1 MNGTMNT
8 YRPVIKYLFQNQE
21 RICKELEK
29 CVREDITTRKI
40 GLKLSNEACA
50 ALRDKLLSHPLETAE
65 LLHLLLVSG
74 RRSNSK
80 DGSNTSTKVIAKVAS
95 GEIGDGGMDNMSR
108 LNESYSKLENIFI
121 ECLDHLMRRIED
133 LDEKLLLLERELQ
146 VLLER
151 YGNNGSP
158 RRTNFGNGSE
168 SIEVVRMKERI
179 QLSCSEKQRSINLF
193 YLLIAISSDVN
204 IDILKDLYLRMV
216 TICHDKALINTEQ
229 LYFSNL
235 SCSDEGL
242 QSFCEVEA
250 EYLVRRPIKTSNN
263 IERLSPRVL
272 NVRDLYF
279 DCTSNSRHVL
289 QVIFEM
295 LVHDPVESIKSLQ
308 REEEG
313 SSWLVPFCPVIFL
326 NSWSTSLD
334 KLESLL
340 AVAKVWE
347 GQPKAVDPLMLNT
360 CNELKRDLN
369 FVNWCVARNT
379 NVKMLPL
386 LLLIR
391 DHSPLYT
398 LYRSLPLHDLKP
410 EEVNQLLN
418 EHCQVRDPSGQ
429 LLSSCTSTYQ
439 AFCILN
445 EMFQIIAAGMQ
456 LDNSVAGWK
465 ARCKLLG
472 DKISLEAK
480 NFDLTNSDSSD
491 YRNKQSL
498 VSFYQKN
505 IVEKLLGVKKKID
518 ELHPLENRMEIM
530 ENIFSLLFVRHSD
543 MSDESHSE
551 SGGEEADLER
561 SILSHQNGSGSP
573 TSTVA
578 TSNPIIES
586 GNISER
592 QEEPSKVKKV
602 LLLDF
607 VEEALASDQISNT
620 EPLFQEDLCYS
631 EDDSSNNASNGSP
644 MSVSPDTP
652 AQSWKA
658 SWHTTAPG
666 QLQAESHHCSSQSG
680 TAPQHQSSCTV
691 SGKSTASSVGEL
703 PRTGYIINSLVAWD
717 ILILLHESLL
727 ATSAERYSQKA
738 NQSSLCEDGVLGQ
751 VMHSRISHLSRHVS
765 EGLWRLQV
773 LVPCHRKI
781 GSLEHFGEYVEG
793 KLFLRDV
800 NETEYETNAQ
810 KSLERANASLPVKKR
825 HETSEGRLSLVDD
838 TSVINY
844 LLAPPPCL
852 VTLALTNGNLTQAE
866 QVIKMYKIGD
876 TTECR
881 EVCLAARLNQ
891 LKPRLL
897 SASQRAHKGK
907 GNKVTHSKGSTEQG
921 LLTLGLVA
929 REASAQAAAASLV
942 HELLSTLSPPIPTGI
957 SVIASNTKCPVIASF
972 LNPQSMVLSDLA
984 LTIDLNESSSSSLLE
999 QALQRHRAHVESN
1012 MTLPEQSKTG
1022 TDAIG
1027 FISFTQQLAATCN
1040 TIITLRNS
1048 EVKISSSCGTQ
1059 EVSLDICERI
1069 GPSFASPLSLLL
1081 SSYPVNELPMKNY
1094 ILSWSR
1100 VLHSMSTLQGV
1111 LLSPKEEEE
1120 DFDEPSIHSK
1130 NNKVHLAYK
1139 EVLRIMSEEASY
1151 LYPDNLKMKESSK
1164 FGAYVRSFYQYLQL
1178 MSLMITNYANT
1189 GFKRGLSSYFSILSI
1204 RPVHIL
1210 GSLMFQDGVD
1220 PGKLEHTARKMKLNL
1235 TTMILQY
1242 CCPTIGIS
1250 RPKSWIQNGKLD
1262 KDESSRLGFLVNDGG
1277 TIMNAGSMTCRSGVY
1292 GEVVVRDV
1300 LTTLL
1305 SGLRESIPAVPVS
1318 QSVNHKAVLLNDITA
1333 ATALKSLEVVTVL
1346 RDTSDL
1352 ASVDF
1357 RKISAGDEG
1366 VVFFI
1371 NLANLMFIH
1380 AGLLNHIFYPCDNKC
1395 KNPRGIFSDY
1405 QLERIMAMKRV
1416 GYTVGQLG
1424 FVSLYDVLY
1433 EILRLPNPLSS
1444 ILIQNDSR
1452 SRFTLCKSDLL
1463 NNNFSV
1469 TEKEDYHHI
1478 LSLLESISPK
1488 VNFCIT
1494 QGTPMSP
1501 CVEVLYSDRMAEQ
1514 LERAAS
1520 EHLNLFLIV
1529 ENKVLDCKTPSVEKN
1544 GQCCIAT
1551 SRTILNY
1558 LASHPDGVS
1567 GGIQSLENDV
1577 PEDIASILRSFTRTF
1592 DQSEVEFR
1600 VLDRDEKRGIA
1611 LEFIESFDTDK
1622 LNVSSSK
1629 SESSTFSD
1637 ISDYI
1642 PEDLLKFSGK
1652 DDQELEDVE
1661 PIDWSSVRVPVAVL
1675 SHLRKQ
1681 CPLLAF
1687 IVQAIHST
1695 LEASKKGSVGC
1706 DDEISD
1712 TWLNILYPPSIGMKP
1727 PPEETALF
1735 RATRNLFSSRKHK
1748 SLAGIAQGNR
1758 VVSSLMHEP
1767 EVSCVWQYADEFLGS
1782 NTITKDGFHLL
1793 LSHVPRVI
1801 CVLQF
1806 LSTSMLNTHPDILLL
1821 RDHLLAFM
1829 VQVVPISEGNPTPW
1843 EYAHEISNSQ
1853 MRFSVVQ
1860 KSHSQWPVSPA
1871 IKLLKVLGCDTQLMG
1886 QRRKWAENRAV
1897 QIKVYA
1903 EILNVGNPTLE
1914 TWQEVEHLSSADP
1927 STLLLM
1933 LIQKK
1938 LFKLGVQWAEH
1949 HNVDSKLRQLV
1960 DQSYLMSILDMTT
1973 PDYGV
1978 ATSALESLSLRDLSV
1993 VTEALLLK
2001 LSSIPTRRFL
2011 LEFLLKTSTPKEP
2024 SSVPPESYA
2033 ACVGSKEHEQMPT
2046 KENPETCEVQ
2056 ATNEHLDIDP
2066 LRQELMGLILVEEV
2080 APVTDDRYQL
2090 SHLASHPHLIIEQW
2104 LMNIK
2109 LEAVEKAVK
2118 VLGKHMD
2125 MIGPRY
2131 SKNVDDEN
2139 LGISWSHEES
2149 SSRKLEPNS
2158 LSWNTFNWIIEAY
2171 AAKSLDTTGVQFT
2184 LKPKQRVD
2192 RKPKKFIMPPQ
2203 PPDRKEWVP
2212 DSEVSECVVCNVA
2225 VFSMFCRRHH
2235 CRRCGRVVCGACSKS
2250 RMVVQGYGDLL
2261 VRVCQECFQQTKD
2274 INLVDYDQIRPLGEG
2289 NYDSQSEISDV
2300 LSTRGSSSWSSD
2312 AEGGWYL
2319 STDTVHNNLV
2329 RQEFGYDYAP
2339 SLSLCLAILAHH
2351 QDDRKAAICIIKLC
2365 HHLFSLIVSAVICT
2379 SPEVDHNFVLSMI
2392 QTLLTSSKVR
2402 FGNVSEHQGIAIC
2415 EYYSQWV
2422 DLLSLLLKANC
2433 GDVIPQRALQN
2444 MLEIGILHQKLLQ
2457 KEENCKR
2464 QLEKCLQQEFVYMR
2478 HIRDSL
2484 VKKQLWELSLNVSTK
2499 AGLEVTGVWGAWAM
2513 ASLKAGDFPGAR
2525 ERFARVLERPLD
2537 KNRPCKTS
2545 LLPEIIKFLESSP
2558 FIVNEKVLDHAERT
2572 RILLSEQTRL
2582 PPSQALV
2589 VLHTLQNLK
2598 NISEGNLRILPGAT
2612 QSTHS
2617 ARSKKSKSTYK
2628 MDTLFQNECKYYL
2641 QLYGDHSMT
2650 IQFCMRHRQLQECAE
2665 YLLANEVRE
2674 DIFISDV
2681 LLPCLRLGKLDQLLK
2696 SFRTEDPQQ
2705 TKWYKYML
2713 RGCRWLEHNKWWNS
2727 LLMVQEALG
2736 DRLRAVMTLLK
2747 MYNHEICNYY
2757 QLSNRVH
2764 ILTSAQH
2771 HLQTY
2776 LNTQILHGS
2785 FAKSKI
2791 ILNMSGW
2798 QVNQYINMLAL
2809 QADATK
2815 FLAGY
2820 EANSDIIRKLL
2831 QNLVQMKIIGERSL
2845 PTLLGDENERLAVG
2859 ALIVSGA
2866 QVIEESLGLAYRIVE
2881 SMGVPLEKLLSVGCQ
2896 LLVEMEMYE
2905 NIGSLVKG
2913 MKDFGILTPSQVDSA
2928 LEPALLKMSSSTT
2941 SVNLDVIVKLFSSEN
2956 AKIEAYIKCGR
2967 LKSAYLTAVHRGKY
2981 DDVILVHQAAKRS
2994 GQAHVA
3000 TMCTKW
3006 LANHKSFVGAP

>member
-1 MNGTMNT
+1 MDGMMNN
-8 YRPVIKYLFQNQE
+8 YRPVLKFLFQHQE

-29 CVREDITTRKI
+29 CIHQDFITRRIEHT
-40 GLKLSNEACA
+40 LSNEACA
-50 ALRDKLLSHPLETAE
+50 ALRDKLLSHPLETADFLHQ
-65 LLHLLLVSG
+65 LLASE
-74 RRSNSK
+74 RRTNSNDSSNS
-80 DGSNTSTKVIAKVAS
+80 SNTKVSDKASS
-95 GEIGDGGMDNMSR
+95 GEIRAVGIDVTSR
-108 LNESYSKLENIFI
+108 AKESYCRIENCFI
-121 ECLDHLMRRIED
+121 ECLDHLLRRIED
-133 LDEKLLLLERELQ
+133 LDEKVLQLERELEAL
-146 VLLER
+146 VER
-151 YGNNGSP
+151 YGNNSSP
-158 RRTNFGNGSE
+158 RRAKFGNASE
-168 SIEVVRMKERI
+168 SIEVTRIKERI
-179 QLSCSEKQRSINLF
+179 QVSSAEKLRTVNLF
-193 YLLIAISSDVN
+193 YLMLAISSDIKTDV
-204 IDILKDLYLRMV
+204 LQELYLRIV
-216 TICHDKALINTEQ
+216 AICHDKSIINIEQ
-229 LYFSNL
+229 VYFSHF
-235 SCSDEGL
+235 SGSDEKL

-250 EYLVRRPIKTSNN
+250 DYLVRKPYKTSSN
-263 IERLSPRVL
+263 IECLSTSL
-272 NVRDLYF
+272 DVRGLYF
-279 DCTSNSRHVL
+279 ECTSNSRHVL
-289 QVIFEM
+289 QVVFEM
-295 LVHDPVESIKSLQ
+295 LAHDPVQSITLLQ
-308 REEEG
+308 REEDW
-313 SSWLVPFCPVIFL
+313 SRWLVPFYPVIFL

-340 AVAKVWE
+340 GVAKVWE
-347 GQPKAVDPLMLNT
+347 GQPNAVDLLMLNT

-369 FVNWCVARNT
+369 FVNWCMARNT

-398 LYRSLPLHDLKP
+398 LYRSLPLYDLKP
-410 EEVNQLLN
+410 NEVKQLLH

-429 LLSSCTSTYQ
+429 LLSSCISTYQ

-456 LDNSVAGWK
+456 LDNSVAGWQ
-465 ARCKLLG
+465 ARGKLLG
-472 DKISLEAK
+472 DRISLEAK
-480 NFDLTNSDSSD
+480 NFDLPNNDTND

-505 IVEKLLGVKKKID
+505 IVEKLLSVKEKID
-518 ELHPLENRMEIM
+518 ELQPLEYRMQIM

-543 MSDESHSE
+543 MSDESHSD
-551 SGGEEADLER
+551 SGGDEADLER
-561 SILSHQNGSGSP
+561 SFLSHPNGSESP
-573 TSTVA
+573 VSTLA
-578 TSNPIIES
+578 TSNPNTES
-586 GNISER
+586 GKISEK
-592 QEEPSKVKKV
+592 EEPSKVKKV

-607 VEEALASDQISNT
+607 VEEALASDQTSQIET
-620 EPLFQEDLCYS
+620 PVQENCSYS
-631 EDDSSNNASNGSP
+631 DADSCNNAGSS

-652 AQSWKA
+652 AHSWKA
-658 SWHTTAPG
+658 SWHTAAPG
-666 QLQAESHHCSSQSG
+666 QMQSENHHCSSQSG

-727 ATSAERYSQKA
+727 TTSAERYSQKA
-738 NQSSLCEDGVLGQ
+738 NQSSLCEDGISGQ

-781 GSLEHFGEYVEG
+781 GSLENFGIYVEG
-793 KLFLRDV
+793 KLFFKDI
-800 NETEYETNAQ
+800 NETEYETNTH
-810 KSLERANASLPVKKR
+810 KSLGKVNTCVSVKKR
-825 HETSEGRLSLVDD
+825 HETTEGRSSMADD

-881 EVCLAARLNQ
+881 EVCLAARLHQ
-891 LKPRLL
+891 LKPRLV

-907 GNKVTHSKGSTEQG
+907 GSKIAQAKGSTEHG

-957 SVIASNTKCPVIASF
+957 SVIASETNCPVTASF

-984 LTIDLNESSSSSLLE
+984 LTVDLNESSSSSLLE
-999 QALQRHRAHVESN
+999 QALQRHRAHVEG
-1012 MTLPEQSKTG
+1012 TLTLSELSKTG
-1022 TDAIG
+1022 SDAVG
-1027 FISFTQQLAATCN
+1027 FISFTQQMAATCN
-1040 TIITLRNS
+1040 NIITLRNL
-1048 EVKISSSCGTQ
+1048 EVKVSSSCDAQ
-1059 EVSLDICERI
+1059 EVPFDVCVRI
-1069 GPSFASPLSLLL
+1069 GPAYATPMSLLL
-1081 SSYPVNELPMKNY
+1081 SSYPINDVAVKNY
-1094 ILSWSR
+1094 IQSWSR
-1100 VLHSMSTLQGV
+1100 VLHSMSTFQGV
-1111 LLSPKEEEE
+1111 LLSPEEE
-1120 DFDEPSIHSK
+1120 DDDFDESSIHCK
-1130 NNKVHLAYK
+1130 GNKVHLAYK
-1139 EVLRIMSEEASY
+1139 EVLRIMSEEATY
-1151 LYPDNLKMKESSK
+1151 LYPDNLKIKESSK

-1178 MSLMITNYANT
+1178 MSLMITNYANSS
-1189 GFKRGLSSYFSILSI
+1189 FKRGLTSYFSLLSI

-1242 CCPTIGIS
+1242 CCPMIGIM
-1250 RPKSWIQNGKLD
+1250 RPKSWIENEKLNS
-1262 KDESSRLGFLVNDGG
+1262 DESIRLGFLFNDDSI
-1277 TIMNAGSMTCRSGVY
+1277 IMNAGSMTCRSGVY

-1305 SGLRESIPAVPVS
+1305 SGLRESIPAAPVS
-1318 QSVNHKAVLLNDITA
+1318 ENVSHQAVLLNDVTA

-1357 RKISAGDEG
+1357 KKIAVGDEG

-1380 AGLLNHIFYPCDNKC
+1380 AGLLNHIFYPGDSKC
-1395 KNPRGIFSDY
+1395 KSPRGIFSDY

-1424 FVSLYDVLY
+1424 FVSLFDVLY
-1433 EILRLPNPLSS
+1433 GILQLPNPLSS
-1444 ILIQNDSR
+1444 ILIQNNPSN
-1452 SRFTLCKSDLL
+1452 RFTLCKSDLL
-1463 NNNFSV
+1463 NNNFSI

-1478 LSLLESISPK
+1478 LSLLKFLSSK
-1488 VNFCIT
+1488 VNFCVT

-1501 CVEVLYSDRMAEQ
+1501 SVEVLYSDRMAEQ
-1514 LERAAS
+1514 QERAIS

-1529 ENKVLDCKTPSVEKN
+1529 EDNVLVSDTQKSNEKN
-1544 GQCCIAT
+1544 GGYCIAT

-1558 LASHPDGVS
+1558 LASHPDGVA
-1567 GGIQSLENDV
+1567 GGIKSLENDV
-1577 PEDIASILRSFTRTF
+1577 PEDIASILRSFTRNF
-1592 DQSEVEFR
+1592 DQSEIEFR

-1611 LEFIESFDTDK
+1611 LEFIETFEPDK
-1622 LNVSSSK
+1622 LNISSSK
-1629 SESSTFSD
+1629 SESSSFSD
-1637 ISDYI
+1637 VSEYL
-1642 PEDLLKFSGK
+1642 PEELPKLSVQ
-1652 DDQELEDVE
+1652 DDHELEVLE
-1661 PIDWSSVRVPVAVL
+1661 PLDWSSARVPVAVL

-1695 LEASKKGSVGC
+1695 LEASKKGSVSS
-1706 DDEISD
+1706 DDDISD

-1735 RATRNLFSSRKHK
+1735 RAARNLFSSRKHK
-1748 SLAGIAQGNR
+1748 ALSEIVQANR
-1758 VVSSLMHEP
+1758 VLSSLMHEP
-1767 EVSCVWQYADEFLGS
+1767 EVSCVWQFADEFLGS
-1782 NTITKDGFHLL
+1782 NTITKDNFHLL
-1793 LSHVPRVI
+1793 VSRAPKVIYVLHTLSA
-1801 CVLQF
+1801 
-1806 LSTSMLNTHPDILLL
+1806 SMLNTHPDILLL

-1829 VQVVPISEGNPTPW
+1829 VQTVPLSESNPTPW

-1853 MRFSVVQ
+1853 IRFSVIQ
-1860 KSHSQWPVSPA
+1860 KSHSEWPVSPA
-1871 IKLLKVLGCDTQLMG
+1871 VKLLNVLGCDTQLTG
-1886 QRRKWAENRAV
+1886 LRREWAKKRAI

-1903 EILNVGNPTLE
+1903 EILNIGNPAVE
-1914 TWQEVEHLSSADP
+1914 TWQEVEHLSSNDP

-1938 LFKLGVQWAEH
+1938 QFKLGVQWAEH

-1960 DQSYLMSILDMTT
+1960 DQSYLMSILDMTS

-1978 ATSALESLSLRDLSV
+1978 ASSALESLSFKDLTI
-1993 VTEALLLK
+1993 VTEALLVK

-2011 LEFLLKTSTPKEP
+2011 LEFLLKTSYPKDP
-2024 SSVPPESYA
+2024 SSILCESYGTYM
-2033 ACVGSKEHEQMPT
+2033 GSLELEQPPT
-2046 KENPETCEVQ
+2046 KENSKTCESQ
-2056 ATNEHLDIDP
+2056 TISEHLDMDP

-2090 SHLASHPHLIIEQW
+2090 SHLASHPHFIIEQW

-2125 MIGPRY
+2125 MIGSRF

-2139 LGISWSHEES
+2139 LGISWSYEDANS
-2149 SSRKLEPNS
+2149 KKTEPGS
-2158 LSWNTFNWIIEAY
+2158 LSWNTFNWLIEAY

-2192 RKPKKFIMPPQ
+2192 KMPKKFVMPPQ
-2203 PPDRKEWVP
+2203 PPDRKDWVP
-2212 DSEVSECVVCNVA
+2212 DNEVSECLVCNVA

-2235 CRRCGRVVCGACSKS
+2235 CRRCGRVVCGSCSKS

-2274 INLVDYDQIRPLGEG
+2274 INLMEYDQIRPLGEG

-2319 STDTVHNNLV
+2319 TTDMLHNNLV

-2402 FGNVSEHQGIAIC
+2402 FGNVNEHQGIAVC

-2422 DLLSLLLKANC
+2422 DLLSLLLRASC

-2444 MLEIGILHQKLLQ
+2444 MLEIGTLHQKLLQ

-2464 QLEKCLQQEFVYMR
+2464 KFEKCLQQEFVYMR

-2537 KNRPCKTS
+2537 KNRPCKSS

-2572 RILLSEQTRL
+2572 RILLSEQTRF

-2589 VLHTLQNLK
+2589 VLHTLQNLQS
-2598 NISEGNLRILPGAT
+2598 ISVGSLRTKSGVV
-2612 QSTHS
+2612 QSMPS
-2617 ARSKKSKSTYK
+2617 AKSKKNKSTYK

-2641 QLYGDHSMT
+2641 RLYGDHSMT
-2650 IQFCMRHRQLQECAE
+2650 IQFFMRHRQLQECAE

-2674 DIFISDV
+2674 DIFISEV
-2681 LLPCLRLGKLDQLLK
+2681 LLPCLRLGKLEQLLK
-2696 SFRTEDPQQ
+2696 IFRTEDPQQ

-2713 RGCRWLEHNKWWNS
+2713 RGCRSLEHNKWWNC

-2747 MYNHEICNYY
+2747 MYNHEIGNYY

-2820 EANSDIIRKLL
+2820 EANSDIIGKLL
-2831 QNLVQMKIIGERSL
+2831 QNLVRMKLIEERSL

-2866 QVIEESLGLAYRIVE
+2866 QVVEESLGLAYRIVE
-2881 SMGVPLEKLLSVGCQ
+2881 SMGVPAEKLLSVGCE
-2896 LLVEMEMYE
+2896 LLVEMAMCE

-2913 MKDFGILTPSQVDSA
+2913 MGDFGILTPSQVDSA
-2928 LEPALLKMSSSTT
+2928 LEPALLKMST
-2941 SVNLDVIVKLFSSEN
+2941 SANNVNLDVIVKLFSSEN

-2967 LKSAYLTAVHRGKY
+2967 LKSAYLVAVHRGKY
-2981 DDVILVHQAAKRS
+2981 EDVILVQQAAKQS

-3006 LANHKSFVGAP
+3006 LANHKSFVGAR